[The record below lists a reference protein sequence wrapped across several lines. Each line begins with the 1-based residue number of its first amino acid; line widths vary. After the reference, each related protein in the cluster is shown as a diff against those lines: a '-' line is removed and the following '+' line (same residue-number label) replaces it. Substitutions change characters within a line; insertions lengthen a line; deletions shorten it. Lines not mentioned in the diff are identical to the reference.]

1 MQQRESLSNFNL
13 SILWF
18 GAAVS
23 LAEILTGALL
33 APLGLI
39 KGLIAILLGHLIG
52 GVLFYGAGKIGA
64 VTKRTA
70 IESTS
75 LSFGK
80 WGAPFFALL
89 NVIQLIGWTGVMIA
103 TGASA
108 LNAVSMTWFN
118 PASPVVFSVLIAL
131 LICTWILIGFK
142 RLSKVNLIAVCGLFI
157 VSIILGIVAF
167 TSNHPVDIQHLPLS
181 FGIALELSVVMPLSW
196 LPLISDYTRLAQKP
210 EKAALFSAVGYFI
223 GSVFMYTIGLGA
235 ALFAGTSDISAILV
249 TAGLPIAALVIVLF
263 STVTTT
269 FLDVYSAAISFK
281 LLKNIDEKIISIL
294 ICIIGML
301 LAIFIPTSGY
311 ESFLYLIGSAFSPL
325 FAILLTDYYL
335 LKKNHAKKQLDIS
348 NAVIWCLG
356 VIIYRFMT
364 YLNTNLGSTLPTLI
378 SVMCI
383 AWLVDQLKNRK
394 GASR

>member
-1 MQQRESLSNFNL
+1 MQQKDSLSNFNL
-13 SILWF
+13 GILWF

-33 APLGLI
+33 APLGLT
-39 KGLIAILLGHLIG
+39 KGLIAIVLGHLIG

-64 VTKRTA
+64 VTKQTA

-80 WGAPFFALL
+80 QGAPFFALL

-103 TGASA
+103 TGAAA
-108 LNAVSMTWFN
+108 LNVVSMTWFK
-118 PASPVVFSVLIAL
+118 PLGPVVFSVIIAL

-142 RLSKVNLIAVCGLFI
+142 RLSKVNFIAVCGLFV
-157 VSIILGIVAF
+157 VSVILGVVAF
-167 TSNHPVDIQHLPLS
+167 TSNHPVESDYLPLS

-196 LPLISDYTRLAQKP
+196 LPLISDYTRLAKKP
-210 EKAALFSAVGYFI
+210 EKAALFSATGYFI

-235 ALFAGTSDISAILV
+235 ALFAGTSDISLILMK
-249 TAGLPIAALVIVLF
+249 AGLPIAALVIVLF

-281 LLKNIDEKIISIL
+281 ILKKIDEKVISIF
-294 ICIIGML
+294 ICILGML
-301 LAIFIPTSGY
+301 LAIFVPTSGY
-311 ESFLYLIGSAFSPL
+311 EKFLYLIGSAFSPL
-325 FAILLTDYYL
+325 FAILLTDYYI
-335 LKKNHAKKQLDIS
+335 LKRSHASKQLDIQ
-348 NAVIWCLG
+348 NTIIWCLG
-356 VIIYRFMT
+356 VIIYRLMT
-364 YLNTNLGSTLPTLI
+364 HLNTNLGSTLPTFI

-383 AWLVDQLKNRK
+383 AWLVDQIKNKK